1 MDGLSD
7 HDLMAQAARG
17 DRSFIPASRQ
27 IIVPT
32 LIVTRANVEAF
43 TKRINELRG
52 RPE

>member
-1 MDGLSD
+1 
-7 HDLMAQAARG
+7 MALRVKESV
-17 DRSFIPASRQ
+17 DRPVTRASRQ
-27 IIVPT
+27 IIVPI